1 VDRAPDYYGVLGVS
15 RTESFAGIHQ
25 AYRRLAKQHH
35 PDHAGSESAPTF
47 RAIQEAYQV
56 LSDPERKRLYDETLR
71 ATHARIHTAAEPLV
85 TSSQPRPEPFA
96 MSPSGVYR
104 DRRSALRHVCRYE
117 IREFARIS
125 ETLLSPLMLTSE
137 LTDDEVYVLRL
148 YVSDLGDRYGF

>member
-1 VDRAPDYYGVLGVS
+1 MDCTPDYYGVLGVS

-25 AYRRLAKQHH
+25 AYRRLAKRHH

-71 ATHARIHTAAEPLV
+71 ANHARVHAAAEPLV
-85 TSSQPRPEPFA
+85 TSSRPRPEPFA

-104 DRRSALRHVCRYE
+104 DRRRALRHVCRYE

-125 ETLLSPLMLTSE
+125 ETLLSPLVLTSP
-137 LTDDEVYVLRL
+137 LTEDEVYVLRL
-148 YVSDLGDRYGF
+148 YVSDLADRYGF